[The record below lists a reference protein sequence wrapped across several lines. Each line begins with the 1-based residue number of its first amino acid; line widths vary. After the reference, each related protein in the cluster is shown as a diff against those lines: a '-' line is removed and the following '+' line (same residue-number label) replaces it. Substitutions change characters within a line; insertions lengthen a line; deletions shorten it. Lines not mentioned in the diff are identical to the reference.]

1 MCQQQLLSLKSKH
14 LAYNSSRVQQ
24 HILQENQLLVSEEE
38 VVECTVVED
47 NHSLVEEGTL
57 VEEDTL
63 VEGNLVLDNLVEDKH
78 LLVDTLVGE
87 EHQ

>member
-1 MCQQQLLSLKSKH
+1 
-14 LAYNSSRVQQ
+14 VQQ

-38 VVECTVVED
+38 AVECTVVED

>member
-1 MCQQQLLSLKSKH
+1 
-14 LAYNSSRVQQ
+14 
-24 HILQENQLLVSEEE
+24 
-38 VVECTVVED
+38 VVED

-78 LLVDTLVGE
+78 LLVDTL
-87 EHQ
+87 